1 MMIYNNADFFNEDG
15 SLNDFTMKHLD
26 NWIKYY
32 IHLDEQES
40 TKKMI
45 LSFLLEHEEVL
56 ERGFSWTEIRNFA
69 EKEIR
74 LDK

>member
-69 EKEIR
+69 EKEK
-74 LDK
+74 L